1 MGLFTTRQLLG
12 YTEQKVKFR
21 ALFLELFF
29 RRTVNFHTEEVMLDK
44 ITGKTPV
51 AAYVSPVVEGKVLR
65 HRGGETRVLRPGYVK
80 PKHEFNYQQAVERL
94 PGEDPA
100 QLNETRP
107 TVVCVSSL
115 ITSNRKSTP
124 LSGWKKCRR

>member
-65 HRGGETRVLRPGYVK
+65 HRGGETRVLRR
-80 PKHEFNYQQAVERL
+80 A
-94 PGEDPA
+94 
-100 QLNETRP
+100 T
-107 TVVCVSSL
+107 SSRNTNL
-115 ITSNRKSTP
+115 ITSRR
-124 LSGWKKCRR
+124 LSAFLVKIHLN

>member
-51 AAYVSPVVEGKVLR
+51 AAMSPRSLKEKCCVIAV
-65 HRGGETRVLRPGYVK
+65 VK
-80 PKHEFNYQQAVERL
+80 PAC
-94 PGEDPA
+94 
-100 QLNETRP
+100 
-107 TVVCVSSL
+107 CVRATSSRNTNL
-115 ITSNRKSTP
+115 ITSRR
-124 LSGWKKCRR
+124 LSVFPVKIRLS

>member
-44 ITGKTPV
+44 ITGKRRWRPM
-51 AAYVSPVVEGKVLR
+51 SPRSFEGKVLR

-80 PKHEFNYQQAVERL
+80 PKHLAW
-94 PGEDPA
+94 
-100 QLNETRP
+100 
-107 TVVCVSSL
+107 
-115 ITSNRKSTP
+115 
-124 LSGWKKCRR
+124 LSEAFV

>member
-44 ITGKTPV
+44 ITGKN
-51 AAYVSPVVEGKVLR
+51 A
-65 HRGGETRVLRPGYVK
+65 GGGLCFPG
-80 PKHEFNYQQAVERL
+80 
-94 PGEDPA
+94 
-100 QLNETRP
+100 
-107 TVVCVSSL
+107 C
-115 ITSNRKSTP
+115 
-124 LSGWKKCRR
+124 

>member
-29 RRTVNFHTEEVMLDK
+29 RRTVTFHTQEVMLDK

-51 AAYVSPVVEGKVLR
+51 AAYVSPVVSGKVLR
-65 HRGGETRVLRPGYVK
+65 SRGGETRVLRPAML
-80 PKHEFNYQQAVERL
+80 NQT
-94 PGEDPA
+94 PA
-100 QLNETRP
+100 GLSAGGGA
-107 TVVCVSSL
+107 SSGG
-115 ITSNRKSTP
+115 R
-124 LSGWKKCRR
+124 SGPS

>member
-44 ITGKTPV
+44 NYRKN
-51 AAYVSPVVEGKVLR
+51 A
-65 HRGGETRVLRPGYVK
+65 GGGLCFPG
-80 PKHEFNYQQAVERL
+80 
-94 PGEDPA
+94 
-100 QLNETRP
+100 
-107 TVVCVSSL
+107 C
-115 ITSNRKSTP
+115 
-124 LSGWKKCRR
+124 

>member
-51 AAYVSPVVEGKVLR
+51 AAYVVV
-65 HRGGETRVLRPGYVK
+65 VK
-80 PKHEFNYQQAVERL
+80 PAC
-94 PGEDPA
+94 
-100 QLNETRP
+100 
-107 TVVCVSSL
+107 CVRATSSRNTNL
-115 ITSNRKSTP
+115 ITSRR
-124 LSGWKKCRR
+124 LSAFLVKIHLN

>member
-44 ITGKTPV
+44 
-51 AAYVSPVVEGKVLR
+51 
-65 HRGGETRVLRPGYVK
+65 
-80 PKHEFNYQQAVERL
+80 
-94 PGEDPA
+94 
-100 QLNETRP
+100 
-107 TVVCVSSL
+107 
-115 ITSNRKSTP
+115 
-124 LSGWKKCRR
+124 